1 MKRRDFLAAG
11 LSVAAASG
19 LGRLVRG
26 DEPGSPFGIRG
37 VVLTPA
43 DFSLEDWPERAK
55 RAGLTT
61 IGLHHPTSPGEI
73 ARWLETDAGLGVLE
87 SCRELGLE
95 VEYELHAMRELLPRE
110 LFDKNPEF
118 FRMDEKGERTPD
130 SNCCPHS
137 ERALDLIAEN
147 AAAMARTL
155 RPTSSRYFYWGDDG
169 LPWCACPS
177 CRELI
182 PSEQALLVENRTLR
196 ALREIDPKASL
207 AHLAYHN
214 TLEPPRQVKPAEGIF
229 LEYAPIHR
237 RYDLPYEKQTDPDQP
252 DALSALDAN
261 LAVFPAETAQA
272 LEYWLDVSLFSKWTR
287 PAVKLPWRPD
297 VLEADLNTYAKRGIT
312 RVTSFAVYVDAEYR
326 DRFGD
331 LRFLDE
337 YGRALSA
344 RVSS

>member
-1 MKRRDFLAAG
+1 MNRRDFLAAG
-11 LSVAAASG
+11 AALAAASG
-19 LGRLVRG
+19 PGRRFVRG
-26 DEPGSPFGIRG
+26 GEPGSPFRTRG

-43 DFSLEDWPERAK
+43 DFSLDDWPERAK

-61 IGLHHPTSPGEI
+61 IGLHHPTSPQAI
-73 ARWLETDAGLGVLE
+73 VAWLKTDAGDRFLE
-87 SCRELGLE
+87 SSRRLGLE
-95 VEYELHAMRELLPRE
+95 VEFELHAMRELLPRG
-110 LFDKNPEF
+110 LFDKNPDF
-118 FRMDEKGERTPD
+118 FRMDEKGDRNPD

-137 ERALDLIAEN
+137 ERALDVIAEN
-147 AAAMARTL
+147 AAALAGTL
-155 RPTSSRYFYWGDDG
+155 RPTTSRYFYWGDDG
-169 LPWCACPS
+169 LPWCACPR
-177 CRELI
+177 CRGLI
-182 PSEQALLVENRTLR
+182 PSEQALLVENRVLG
-196 ALREIDPKASL
+196 ALRGIDPKASL

-214 TLEPPRQVKPAEGIF
+214 TLTPPRQVKPAEGIF

-252 DALSALDAN
+252 DGLAALDAN
-261 LAVFPAETAQA
+261 LEVFPAETAQA

-297 VLEADLNTYAKRGIT
+297 VLEADLKTYARRGIT
-312 RVTSFAVYVDAEYR
+312 RVTSFAVYIDADYR

-344 RVSS
+344 G